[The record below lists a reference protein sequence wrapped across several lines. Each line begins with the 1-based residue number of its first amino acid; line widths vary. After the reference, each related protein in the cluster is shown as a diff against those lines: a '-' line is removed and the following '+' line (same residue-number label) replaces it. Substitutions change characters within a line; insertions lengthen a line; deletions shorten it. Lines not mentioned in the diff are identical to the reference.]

1 MGGEY
6 ALSVTIFDGVVDSTT
21 FYDFGS
27 RDVVR
32 PYIDEFTYNSYEYD
46 VIMVRLMK
54 DQHTFYLANDT
65 QNLLAVSSIIA
76 AIAQCAKNAAVGT
89 SAFTIKS
96 VEFHYIQ

>member
-27 RDVVR
+27 HDVVR

-54 DQHTFYLANDT
+54 D
-65 QNLLAVSSIIA
+65 
-76 AIAQCAKNAAVGT
+76 
-89 SAFTIKS
+89 
-96 VEFHYIQ
+96 